1 MATPDFVTFRDL
13 HELLEKQSDRI
24 GRLEKVVVA
33 VLVAVASPKLGGP
46 DLSQV
51 VAAAVAHFA

>member
-24 GRLEKVVVA
+24 GRLEKVVVG

-46 DLSQV
+46 DVSHVIGAIVRFVL
-51 VAAAVAHFA
+51 